1 MNEKFKLIQCHR
13 VAVPP
18 VILHDKLR
26 KHSVDI
32 LGKFFVGIFF
42 LFIAQE
48 IIPETVSLAFP
59 TTVADVIAHFEPD
72 ATPEMI
78 AMLPKIPVCVYI
90 YALLFNGVFN
100 MGEALYCL
108 TVIRSRQV
116 DYRALWEGFGLYF
129 KALAMFVAQT
139 LIVAF
144 WSMFFLI
151 PGLIAL
157 INFSQSFFI
166 LADNPEKNIFECM
179 LESKIRMR
187 GNRKMYIVYIISFL
201 PYILLGMIIP
211 VAAQMLFSIDTSTV
225 EGDFIMLGL
234 NAPFYMAIG
243 YWNLGK
249 TVFYELLMT
258 GGFENFKY
266 KDQDVFRQP
275 YDMSNINRGE

>member
-1 MNEKFKLIQCHR
+1 
-13 VAVPP
+13 
-18 VILHDKLR
+18 
-26 KHSVDI
+26 
-32 LGKFFVGIFF
+32 
-42 LFIAQE
+42 
-48 IIPETVSLAFP
+48 
-59 TTVADVIAHFEPD
+59 
-72 ATPEMI
+72 MI
-78 AMLPKIPVCVYI
+78 EMLPKIPVCLFI

-116 DYRALWEGFGLYF
+116 DYRALWEGFGFYF
-129 KALAMFVAQT
+129 KTLGIFIAQT
-139 LIVAF
+139 IIIAF
-144 WSMFFLI
+144 WSMCFLI
-151 PGLIAL
+151 PGIIAM

-166 LADNPEKNIFECM
+166 LADNPDKNIFECM

-187 GNRKMYIVYIISFL
+187 GNRKMFIVYLISFL

-211 VAAQMLFSIDTSTV
+211 IAGQMLFNIDASTV

-243 YWNLGK
+243 YWTLGK